1 MTHFPILIK
10 GVCVDPILR
19 ELEENY
25 DLWNQK
31 TERREAD
38 LSPHRE
44 APDIW
49 VRYNDHSKSGPNF
62 NDEHIPVWYP
72 AWERLPQLRPIV
84 FGLMRAFEGEIMGGV
99 LITKVPSGKKIYP
112 HTDGG
117 WHVDYYEKFYV
128 QLSGS
133 PGCEFCCLDESTGET
148 ERFTPM
154 AGDVYHF
161 DNRKTH
167 WVDNDSDADRITL
180 IVCIR
185 TDFFRRKK
193 CS

>member
-1 MTHFPILIK
+1 MTHFPILLNSA
-10 GVCVDPILR
+10 CVGPILH
-19 ELEENY
+19 ELEANS
-25 DLWNQK
+25 DLWNEK
-31 TERREAD
+31 AERREGD
-38 LSPHRE
+38 SSPHRE

-49 VRYNDHSKSGPNF
+49 VRYNDHNKFGPNF

-72 AWERLPQLRPIV
+72 AWERLPALRPLI
-84 FGLMRAFEGEIMGGV
+84 FGLMQIFEGEMLGGV
-99 LITKVPSGKKIYP
+99 LITKVPAGKKIYP
-112 HTDGG
+112 HIDAG

-128 QLSGS
+128 QLTGAT
-133 PGCEFCCLDESTGET
+133 GCDFCCEYGNEV

-167 WVDNDSDADRITL
+167 WVDNNSDVDRITL

-185 TDFFRRKK
+185 TDVFRRQK